1 MSLTLVPDNNT
12 TREVA
17 SATASAQGVLIEAR
31 NRRIGLTWEETR
43 ATHTMLAD
51 LLNTYPALGG
61 DVA

>member
-17 SATASAQGVLIEAR
+17 SVTASAQGVMIEAR
-31 NRRIGLTWEETR
+31 DRRIDLTWEQAR

-51 LLNTYPALGG
+51 LLTTYPALGG

>member
-1 MSLTLVPDNNT
+1 MRLVPNT
-12 TREVA
+12 DTSREVA
-17 SATASAQGVLIEAR
+17 SVTASAQGATLEVGSQCIF
-31 NRRIGLTWEETR
+31 LTWEEAR

>member
-1 MSLTLVPDNNT
+1 MSLTLIPNNT

-17 SATASAQGVLIEAR
+17 SVTASAQGVLIEAR
-31 NRRIGLTWEETR
+31 NQRLDFTWEQAR